1 MLCRPWS
8 ACSLVFLTMKRS
20 VWDNH
25 NSTTA
30 HFCCSSSFTIVLA
43 SGPTGTKLQ
52 SSARCFPHRVLHR
65 VYDLCGAEPLHL
77 RHSGGIHSG
86 ADTSQGNSPTPG
98 LKCCWCY
105 CSVPVEAW
113 LLTCLFVFF
122 NDLRWNNNPWVI
134 LNAHCSCSR
143 QKRMRLWTWCLWKSA
158 VCLES
163 NVRKKETAW
172 PGGQTRRLRQITHSQ
187 LFLLGTFMMD
197 DKWDRDRRLTLW
209 DPSNA
214 LL

>member
-1 MLCRPWS
+1 MITATLQRAWTDISGFLVVMTIMFLAYSIAVRSFPRLTSTCCWSPCFSLCFMFTLWNRSHLKVVTDTEVNFLFSSLTWCMAGSCTPIGLCLMPCRPWS

-30 HFCCSSSFTIVLA
+30 HICCSSSFTIVLA
-43 SGPTGTKLQ
+43 SGPTGTELQ

-98 LKCCWCY
+98 
-105 CSVPVEAW
+105 
-113 LLTCLFVFF
+113 
-122 NDLRWNNNPWVI
+122 R
-134 LNAHCSCSR
+134 NA
-143 QKRMRLWTWCLWKSA
+143 A
-158 VCLES
+158 DV
-163 NVRKKETAW
+163 NVQFQYR
-172 PGGQTRRLRQITHSQ
+172 P
-187 LFLLGTFMMD
+187 D
-197 DKWDRDRRLTLW
+197 C
-209 DPSNA
+209 
-214 LL
+214 